1 MAHETGEPKN
11 LLILGIGLTSV
22 VVLVGVMFGLQS
34 YFYEIRDAEQQVK
47 VLGKQNAELL
57 ELRAKE
63 QKRLTTA
70 AYLDK
75 GAGKVRIP
83 INVAMEKLV
92 EKGRNGVPSIKAA
105 PSDATCGNGPA
116 KPAASAAAPSTAPLP
131 APVGPFPTKVAF
143 GAGEK
148 KLSAD
153 GEKALGA
160 VVDYLKAHPEAKIT
174 ITGFAD
180 KAGDESK
187 NKDNAK
193 DRAKGVRDFL
203 TKGGVDKKNI
213 EINPAEVIAASG
225 DGADARRVEIGLIA
239 SSVAPAASAS
249 AAPAGSA
256 PSAPASAAPAG
267 SAPAPHGG
275 H

>member
-11 LLILGIGLTSV
+11 LLILGVGLTSV

-34 YFYEIRDAEQQVK
+34 YFYEIRDAEQQTK
-47 VLGKQNAELL
+47 VLGKQNADLL
-57 ELRAKE
+57 DLRAKE

-105 PSDATCGNGPA
+105 PSDATCGNGPS
-116 KPAASAAAPSTAPLP
+116 KPAASAAAPAATAPAVP
-131 APVGPFPTKVAF
+131 AGPFPTKVTFAL
-143 GAGEK
+143 GEK
-148 KLSAD
+148 KLSAE
-153 GEKALGA
+153 GEKALNA
-160 VVDYLKAHPEAKIT
+160 VVEFVKANPDAKLT
-174 ITGFAD
+174 ITGYTD
-180 KAGDESK
+180 KTGDETK
-187 NKDNAK
+187 NKEVAK
-193 DRAKGVRDFL
+193 DRAKGVREFL

-213 EINPAEVIAASG
+213 EMNPPEQITGSG
-225 DGADARRVEIGLIA
+225 SDADARRVEVGLVA
-239 SSVAPAASAS
+239 SSIKAAAAASGS

-256 PSAPASAAPAG
+256 PPAPAG
-267 SAPAPHGG
+267 SAPAPG
-275 H
+275 HSGH